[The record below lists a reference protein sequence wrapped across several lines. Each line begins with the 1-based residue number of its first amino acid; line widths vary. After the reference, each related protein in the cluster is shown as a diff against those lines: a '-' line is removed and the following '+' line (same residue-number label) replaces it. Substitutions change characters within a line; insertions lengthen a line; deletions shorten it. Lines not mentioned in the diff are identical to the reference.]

1 MEIEALEP
9 LTIRLPGGK
18 LRELRPGEP
27 VTLPAHLG
35 EKLLARVGGKVR
47 VVSCLPVLPHGC
59 LIYWRGADGHD
70 RGPAVIEDVV
80 QDERHVHWVRVEY
93 EGQMRWISERI
104 LQRVDPPSS
113 SRGWYLTFHALV
125 EWTTGITKDDPR
137 FLKIL
142 DLLGECDAAYHK
154 DDWPRFQERAGE
166 LKRLLETSR

>member
-1 MEIEALEP
+1 MLVEATEQQVRF
-9 LTIRLPGGK
+9 RLRDGQDIV
-18 LRELRPGEP
+18 LRPGVP
-27 VTLPAHLG
+27 VEVSPD
-35 EKLLARVGGKVR
+35 LAGKILAKVGGKVR
-47 VVSCLPVLPHGC
+47 VVSRLPVLPHGC

-113 SRGWYLTFHALV
+113 SRGWYLAFDALA
-125 EWTTGITKDDPR
+125 EWTTGIPKEDPR
-137 FLKIL
+137 FLKIVHL
-142 DLLGECDAAYHK
+142 VSECQAAYG
-154 DDWPRFQERAGE
+154 DWPRFQERAGE